1 MPRPDSPFALTP
13 SDLITLQDWMRMS
26 TLGKALVEQTRILL
40 LLGDGM
46 TPKAVIDQVQVTRP
60 TVFKWRKR
68 YLEAVLRDWRICRAA
83 VNHSS
88 LWPEKINEILRLT
101 TKRVPKEATHW
112 SVRLMAKYA
121 GVSTWQ
127 VRQLWAASDLKP
139 HRLKIFKISNDPHF
153 ADKVGR
159 RGWALFEP
167 AG

>member
-1 MPRPDSPFALTP
+1 
-13 SDLITLQDWMRMS
+13 
-26 TLGKALVEQTRILL
+26 
-40 LLGDGM
+40 
-46 TPKAVIDQVQVTRP
+46 
-60 TVFKWRKR
+60 
-68 YLEAVLRDWRICRAA
+68 
-83 VNHSS
+83 
-88 LWPEKINEILRLT
+88 
-101 TKRVPKEATHW
+101 
-112 SVRLMAKYA
+112 MAKYA